1 MNQGQAWT
9 SPKKIF
15 TADYFSDFSMYFY
28 YQIEG
33 EISLQV
39 SVCLN

>member
-1 MNQGQAWT
+1 MNQGQTWK
-9 SPKKIF
+9 SLKKIF

-28 YQIEG
+28 DQIER